1 MMNYYRDDEPH
12 NNAQSR
18 VSEEHGSDVHKGL
31 YLAFAGFILQSLLS
45 TLTSVLSYAGRKPLF
60 VSVVLLISGG
70 IFAFSSGLLNLPF
83 AAVGVESDPT
93 ETTTELIEDPAEEIV
108 NPAIAALEREEAL
121 REAGFVEDAEILE
134 LIVSGDTLVGSPLV
148 FSLPPALQGETFEL
162 DLGNGIHR
170 TIKDKVVYRY
180 PKPGIFLVQL
190 TPEVEGKKSA
200 ARAVVEV
207 NKAPD
212 SITLAENE
220 GVAETEATE
229 KNLIAEIDPVVEAP
243 LPTTGTVETQVFD
256 QMDTATR
263 STEEAIPAAVSE
275 PAASP
280 KPLIITDETAAPTKP
295 LSFSEVPPAYPGG
308 KDKMIQFLNEQ
319 IQYPQLARE
328 NEIEGKVYTQFVVN
342 VDGSLS
348 NLKVVRGIGY
358 GCDEEALRIIRLM
371 PQWLPGLHHGR
382 SVPVIYTLPVN
393 FDFSR

>member
-18 VSEEHGSDVHKGL
+18 LSKEHSSDVHKGL
-31 YLAFAGFILQSLLS
+31 YLAFAGFVLQSLLS
-45 TLTSVLSYAGRKPLF
+45 TLTSLLSYAGRKPLF
-60 VSVVLLISGG
+60 ASAVLLISGG

-83 AAVGVESDPT
+83 AAVGVESDAT
-93 ETTTELIEDPAEEIV
+93 ETTTELIEEPAEEIV
-108 NPAIAALEREEAL
+108 NPAIAALEREESL

-134 LIVSGDTLVGSPLV
+134 LIVSGDTMVGSPLV
-148 FSLPPALQGETFEL
+148 FSLPSALQGETFEL
-162 DLGNGIHR
+162 DLGNGIQR

-190 TPEVEGKKSA
+190 TPEAEGEKSA
-200 ARAVVEV
+200 ARVVVEV
-207 NKAPD
+207 NNAPD
-212 SITLAENE
+212 TPVLTQEEVLEEPASP
-220 GVAETEATE
+220 EAS
-229 KNLIAEIDPVVEAP
+229 LIVESKPVIEAS
-243 LPTTGTVETQVFD
+243 LPTNGTVETQVLD
-256 QMDTATR
+256 QVDTATR
-263 STEEAIPAAVSE
+263 SLEETEPASE
-275 PAASP
+275 PEIVAAP
-280 KPLIITDETAAPTKP
+280 KPLIISDETEAPSKP

-328 NEIEGKVYTQFVVN
+328 NEIDGKVYTQFVVN
-342 VDGSLS
+342 IDGTLS

-382 SVPVIYTLPVN
+382 TVPVIYTLPVN